1 MKRFVFVTVLC
12 VCFGCGEKTISV
24 SNEGVFDNDTVVAED
39 IVSMLSH
46 NTAVSL
52 KHKVISG
59 CLNFVDVS
67 GDTDYESVYIND
79 PICFV
84 NCVFLD
90 SVRAFDSNRYCVFN
104 KKVCF
109 NQCEFKSGIC
119 FRQSDFRDKFR
130 IDLSRIE
137 GKSDFASAVF
147 RGSADFTSV
156 NFMDNAL
163 FLCNV
168 FLMDACFRKSLFKRS
183 ALFQHS
189 QFANGVSFEDSYFYG
204 YTEFS
209 VVNVG
214 YEADFQHCT
223 FAGNAYFIKSLFLR
237 ELILE
242 GCCFRHGLEFQDN
255 ITLAKILKDDTA
267 KINIITN

>member
-1 MKRFVFVTVLC
+1 MKRIVFVTVLF
-12 VCFGCGEKTISV
+12 VCLGCIKKTIPS
-24 SNEGVFDNDTVVAED
+24 SERVFDNDTVAAVD
-39 IVSMLSH
+39 IVSLLSH
-46 NTAVSL
+46 NTEVSL

-59 CLNFVDVS
+59 CLNFVEVS
-67 GDTDYESVYIND
+67 GDTDYESVYINSS
-79 PICFV
+79 ICFV

-137 GKSDFASAVF
+137 GKADFASTVF
-147 RGSADFTSV
+147 RGYADFTSV

-163 FLCNV
+163 FLCSV
-168 FLMDACFRKSLFKRS
+168 FFMDACFRKSLFKRS

-189 QFANGVSFEDSYFYG
+189 QFSNGVSFEYSYFYG

-214 YEADFQHCT
+214 YEADFQNST
-223 FAGNAYFIKSLFLR
+223 FAGNASVIKSLFIR
-237 ELILE
+237 ELNFKE
-242 GCCFRHGLEFQDN
+242 CSFRHSLEFRDN